1 MSSSSSES
9 DAPAKKRKLTT
20 KGAPIKDFEAS
31 GMSPISAKG
40 VSDSE
45 ANALNLGDETLAAE
59 DQLTSVAVLEEHENL
74 G

>member
-1 MSSSSSES
+1 
-9 DAPAKKRKLTT
+9 
-20 KGAPIKDFEAS
+20 
-31 GMSPISAKG
+31 MSPISAKG